1 MNTAETPVSGA
12 ALHAGILLLIGFLIG
27 LFAFFVAA
35 GFVSGY
41 DARELVGAH
50 IQGLL
55 NGFIVILFAYL
66 TEFATLSEQW
76 KVRAVNFIILQG
88 YLNVLG
94 EFLQPFWNVRG
105 IQFALELGWKN
116 NFVNLLFLTVTIL
129 CLVASS
135 VLVYGLVARRR
146 LAQG

>member
-27 LFAFFVAA
+27 LFAFLVAA

-66 TEFATLSEQW
+66 TEFATLSE
-76 KVRAVNFIILQG
+76 R
-88 YLNVLG
+88 
-94 EFLQPFWNVRG
+94 
-105 IQFALELGWKN
+105 
-116 NFVNLLFLTVTIL
+116 
-129 CLVASS
+129 
-135 VLVYGLVARRR
+135 
-146 LAQG
+146 